1 MRRNYQDMASE
12 MTGFAD
18 PVPHGRRKLASLREL
33 ALDLISGTMV
43 HSHTQILFF
52 RICLSF

>member
-12 MTGFAD
+12 MTGYCS
-18 PVPHGRRKLASLREL
+18 PVPKGRRKLASLREL
-33 ALDLISGTMV
+33 SLDLSSGAMV

-52 RICLSF
+52 